1 VIGGTIRHFD
11 ECESTNDEALKWARQ
26 IHDSA
31 PHGGVIVADF
41 QRAGRG
47 RLGRVWH
54 SPPGSNLYFSVVLRL
69 LLPMERVPPITL
81 CAGLAVCEVVNT
93 RGVKASIKWPNDVL
107 VGANKLAGVLTEMSS
122 QSHRPATDGAA
133 NHGALGMQTVIV
145 GVGLNVNC
153 ESFPGD
159 LSATSLKIESGGQV
173 DRTELLGEI
182 LSSMH
187 TWVERYCAH
196 GVSALQKAFEG
207 HNMLAGHLV
216 RAKVGGVLVQGR
228 VVSLS
233 DEGSLLM
240 RDNGGLEH
248 KIVAGEIECIE
259 EEIHE

>member
-1 VIGGTIRHFD
+1 MIGGTIRHFD

-31 PHGGVIVADF
+31 PHGGVVVADF

-69 LLPMERVPPITL
+69 SLPMERVPPITL

-93 RGVKASIKWPNDVL
+93 RGIKASIKWPNDVF
-107 VGANKLAGVLTEMSS
+107 VGGNKLAGVLTEMSS
-122 QSHRPATDGAA
+122 QSHSATMAR
-133 NHGALGMQTVIV
+133 QTVIV
-145 GVGLNVNC
+145 GVGLNVNS
-153 ESFPGD
+153 ESFPSD
-159 LSATSLKIESGGQV
+159 LSATSLKLECGAQV
-173 DRTELLGEI
+173 DRAELLGDI

-207 HNMLAGHLV
+207 HNLLSGQLV

-233 DEGSLLM
+233 DEGALLM
-240 RDNGGLEH
+240 RDSDGLEH

-259 EEIHE
+259 EKTRE